1 MRLIQQIQAF
11 QDGGGLKRPNNITDD
26 QWNKAV
32 ELYNSAIKS
41 GDKFPELT
49 LAQAVLETGWFKSPA
64 GRYNYFGQKATKT
77 QQGST
82 KSTKEVYG
90 GNTVRE
96 NAKFRDYNNI
106 DEAMSDRQRLWGSK
120 YQNAET
126 IEEALYSIWNYNPK
140 KQQGE
145 GYATDPKYDTKV
157 KSILENFGISFNAKA
172 TERKPLNNT
181 TTPPPTPTL
190 DELNRISPADI
201 WEMYKDEPSKAA
213 ELIAFKNEYEER
225 LQKEAQAEK
234 QAEIDLQKQA
244 LAQAQAEKQMVQ
256 SLLTTPTASQEDY
269 NAQIAQPQ
277 QPSQP
282 FRFQTDWYTP
292 QVAQEGGT
300 ISPLSRI
307 KQKFQRP

>member
-1 MRLIQQIQAF
+1 MRLINQIQAF

-181 TTPPPTPTL
+181 TTPSPTPTL

-244 LAQAQAEKQMVQ
+244 LAQAQAEKQIVK
-256 SLLTTPTASQEDY
+256 SLLTTPTSSQEDY
-269 NAQIAQPQ
+269 NTQISQPQ
-277 QPSQP
+277 QPAQP
-282 FRFQTDWYTP
+282 FRFQTDWYNP
-292 QVAQEGGT
+292 QVAQQGGT
-300 ISPLSRI
+300 ISPLQRI
-307 KQKFQRP
+307 KQKFQQI